1 MILDVIKDDR
11 VASALQLSSDVIEA
25 DCGSRRQTGDDRRL
39 SDEFN
44 YLSSM
49 SPASAAAEVVITS
62 SRPAIFQT
70 SSSAAACLAS
80 DVL

>member
-1 MILDVIKDDR
+1 MILVVIKDDS

-44 YLSSM
+44 YLSST
-49 SPASAAAEVVITS
+49 SPATAAEVVITS

-70 SSSAAACLAS
+70 SSSAAACLGS